1 MRGPL
6 LRQAI
11 AIALIAWALA
21 ASLER
26 LLAYVVSGPRWPTSA
41 VTYFVNP
48 ANADVTPENALAAV
62 QQAAAAWSLQSLA
75 DIQLMYAGPTSGN
88 TVQNN
93 GVNEVFFSPESSGS
107 TIAVCYYWWNGAKQ
121 IIDSDIKFYDGSF
134 KFYTGTSG
142 CSGGMFIEDVG
153 THEFGH
159 FLGLGHSTVA
169 AATMYPTISYCSQS
183 GRSLDADDIAGIE
196 AIYTPGSGSPP
207 AAPYDLGVAQ
217 NAAQPTSS
225 LVLTWTDAA
234 STETG
239 FRVERSTNGST
250 FSQIASPGANATSFT
265 DNGLTAGT
273 TYFYRV
279 RAYNGAGNS
288 TYSNIA
294 SQATAPVTTPPAA
307 PSNPTPANGAINVT
321 GNTVSWGAASGAT
334 SYDVYVGTAS
344 NPPFRSTT
352 SGTSLSVG
360 KLSANVKYY
369 WRVVAKNSF
378 GSTTGATWSFTTKA
392 KGRK

>member
-1 MRGPL
+1 MRGRL

-11 AIALIAWALA
+11 AISLIAWALV

-26 LLAYVVSGPRWPTSA
+26 LLAYVVNGPRWPTSS

-48 ANADVTPENALAAV
+48 ANADVAPANALAAV
-62 QQAAAAWSLQSLA
+62 QQAASAWSLQSLA
-75 DIQLMYAGPTSGN
+75 DIQLIYAGSTSGT

-107 TIAVCYYWWNGAKQ
+107 TIAVCYYWWNGSNQ
-121 IIDSDIKFYDGSF
+121 IVDSDIKFYDGGF
-134 KFYTGTSG
+134 TFHAGTSG

-169 AATMYPTISYCSQS
+169 AATMYPSISYCSQS
-183 GRSLDADDIAGIE
+183 ARVLDADDIAGVE

-207 AAPYDLGVAQ
+207 AAPYDLGVAPS
-217 NAAQPTSS
+217 AAQPTSS

-239 FRVERSTNGST
+239 FRVERSTNGTT
-250 FSQIASPGANATSFT
+250 FSQIASPGANVVSFT
-265 DNGLTAGT
+265 DSGLAAAT

-279 RAYNGAGNS
+279 RAYNGAGAS

-294 SQATAPVTTPPAA
+294 SRATAAVTTPPAA
-307 PSNPTPANGAINVT
+307 PSGPTPASGAVNVT
-321 GNTVSWGAASGAT
+321 ATTVSWAAASGAT
-334 SYDVYVGTAS
+334 SYDLYFGTNS
-344 NPPFRSTT
+344 NPPLRSTT
-352 SGTSLSVG
+352 SATSVSVG
-360 KLSANVKYY
+360 KLSAGVTHY

-378 GSTTGATWSFTTKA
+378 GSTTGPTWSFTTKP
-392 KGRK
+392 KGRR